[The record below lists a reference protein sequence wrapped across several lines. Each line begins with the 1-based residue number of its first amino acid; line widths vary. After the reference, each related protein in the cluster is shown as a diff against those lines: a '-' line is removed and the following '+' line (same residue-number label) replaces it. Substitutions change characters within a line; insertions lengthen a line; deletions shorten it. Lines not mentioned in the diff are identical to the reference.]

1 MEKLSISPLGKG
13 FDVVIDNIASDK
25 SISHRCAMFSLLSD
39 KPSTIRNFL
48 RGEDTMDSLRIA
60 QKLGATIEDNG
71 EVITITPPEKLTEP
85 DDILD
90 CGNAGTGMRL
100 YAGLLAGIEGSFVL
114 TGDKYLRSRPMKR
127 VAAPLRDIGAK
138 IDGRE
143 DGNKAPLHIRGG
155 KLKHF
160 TYHSPIDSAQVKS
173 ALILAALQSDQPS
186 YYKEDLLSRDH
197 TERMLNGM
205 GASIKADCNLA
216 NTGYQMDE
224 DKSKGWIQINPL
236 KGPLKPLDITVPTDP
251 SSAFFFA
258 VAAAIV
264 PNAKVT
270 LKNLTLNPTR
280 IEAYKV
286 LQKMGAKVEF
296 IEKEN
301 VYEPIGDIIVEQAE
315 LNGVTVDSNIA
326 WLIDELPAL
335 SIAMSIANGKSVVK
349 NAEELR
355 VKESDR
361 ITAVVEN
368 LKLCG
373 VSYREFEDG
382 YEIDGGATLNSAT
395 INSCGD
401 HRIAMSFAI
410 AGLLC
415 GMEIEDTQCIETS
428 FPNFMEILDSLR
440 A

>member
-1 MEKLSISPLGKG
+1 MEKLSISKLVKP
-13 FDVVIDNIASDK
+13 FNVVIDDIASDK
-25 SISHRCAMFSLLSD
+25 SISHRCAMFSLFSD
-39 KPSTIRNFL
+39 KPSTIKNFL

-60 QKLGATIEDNG
+60 QKLGAVVEDDG
-71 EVITITPPEKLTEP
+71 EIIKITPPESLSEP

-100 YAGLLAGIEGSFVL
+100 YAGLLSGIEGSFVL
-114 TGDKYLRSRPMKR
+114 TGDKYLRNRPMKR
-127 VAAPLRDIGAK
+127 VADPLRDVGAK

-143 DGNKAPLHIRGG
+143 NGNKAPLHIRGG
-155 KLKHF
+155 KLKSF
-160 TYHSPIDSAQVKS
+160 RYHSPIDSAQVKS
-173 ALILAALQSDQPS
+173 ALILAGIQSDEIS

-205 GASIKADCNLA
+205 GADIRTN
-216 NTGYQMDE
+216 E
-224 DKSKGWIQINPL
+224 EGWIEIHPV
-236 KGPLKPLDITVPTDP
+236 KGPLEPLNITVPADP

-264 PNAKVT
+264 PGSKVT

-280 IEAYKV
+280 IESYKI
-286 LQKMGAKVEF
+286 LEKMGVKVQF
-296 IEKEN
+296 IETEN
-301 VYEPIGDIIVEQAE
+301 IYEPMGDIIVEHSE
-315 LNGVTVDSNIA
+315 LKGVTVDSNIA

-335 SIAMSIANGKSVVK
+335 SIAMSVAKGKSTVK
-349 NAEELR
+349 NAAELR

-361 ITAVVEN
+361 ISAVVDN

-373 VSYREFEDG
+373 VSYTEFEDG
-382 YEIDGGATLNSAT
+382 YEIDGDASLEKAV
-395 INSCGD
+395 INSHGD

-428 FPNFMEILDSLR
+428 FPNFTEILEKLK

>member
-1 MEKLSISPLGKG
+1 MQKLQITKLDQP
-13 FDVVIDNIASDK
+13 FDIVIDNIASDK

-39 KPSTIRNFL
+39 KTSTIKNYL
-48 RGEDTMDSLRIA
+48 RAEDTLDSLKIA
-60 QKLGATIEDNG
+60 RKLGAKVEDDGQTIK
-71 EVITITPPEKLTEP
+71 ITPPQNLTEP

-100 YAGLLAGIEGSFVL
+100 YAGLLAGIDGSFIL

-127 VAAPLRDIGAK
+127 VTNPLKKIGAK

-143 DGNKAPLHIRGG
+143 EANKAPLHIRGG
-155 KLKHF
+155 KLKSF
-160 TYHSPIDSAQVKS
+160 KYHSPIDSAQVKS
-173 ALILAALQSDQPS
+173 ALILAALRANDIS
-186 YYKEDLLSRDH
+186 YYKENLLSRDH

-205 GASIKADCNLA
+205 GANISL
-216 NTGYQMDE
+216 E
-224 DKSKGWIQINPL
+224 DDGWIKIDPL
-236 KGPLKPLDITVPTDP
+236 TKPLKPLDIIVPTDP

-264 PNAKVT
+264 PKSKVT

-280 IEAYKV
+280 IEAYKI
-286 LQKMGAKVEF
+286 LEKMGAKITY

-301 VYEPIGDIIVEQAE
+301 IYEPIGDIIVEHDQ
-315 LNGVTVDSNIA
+315 LNGVVVQDNIA

-335 SIAMSIANGKSVVK
+335 SIAMSVANGKSVVK
-349 NAEELR
+349 NAKELR

-361 ITAVVEN
+361 INTVVQN

-373 VSYREFEDG
+373 VGYIEYEDG
-382 YEIDGGATLNSAT
+382 YLIEGNATLQKAT
-395 INSCGD
+395 IDSCGD

-415 GMEIEDTQCIETS
+415 GMDIENTACIDTS
-428 FPNFMEILDSLR
+428 FPNFIQIIDSLKG
-440 A
+440 

>member
-1 MEKLSISPLGKG
+1 MEKLSISPLVKP
-13 FDVVIDNIASDK
+13 FDLVIDTIASDK
-25 SISHRCAMFSLLSD
+25 SISHRCAMFSLFSD
-39 KPSTIRNFL
+39 KPSTIKNFL

-71 EVITITPPEKLTEP
+71 EVITITPPKELTEP

-114 TGDKYLRSRPMKR
+114 TGDKYLRNRPMKR
-127 VAAPLRDIGAK
+127 VTNPLRDIGAK
-138 IDGRE
+138 IDGAD

-155 KLKHF
+155 QLKHF

-205 GASIKADCNLA
+205 GASIKSDCNLA

-224 DKSKGWIQINPL
+224 EASKGWIQINPL

-258 VAAAIV
+258 VAAAII

-280 IEAYKV
+280 IEAYKI
-286 LQKMGAKVEF
+286 LEKMGANVQF

-301 VYEPIGDIIVEQAE
+301 IYEPIGDIIVAHNK

-361 ITAVVEN
+361 ISAVVDN

-373 VSYREFEDG
+373 VTYSEFKDG
-382 YEIDGGATLNSAT
+382 YEIDGGATLKNAT
-395 INSCGD
+395 INSHGD

-428 FPNFMEILDSLR
+428 FPNFMEILESLR
-440 A
+440 G